1 MASSKRSGFYQISN
15 RIFEAGLN
23 PKEFIVYS
31 YFVSLAGAKD
41 KCWPGMKTIARNCC
55 MCENTAR
62 AAVRALVKK
71 GYINRVETYRKQWN
85 GKPAQSNNEYY
96 LLTPPWEDEPEQ

>member
-15 RIFEAGLN
+15 RIFEARLKPN
-23 PKEFIVYS
+23 EFIVYS
-31 YFVSLAGAKD
+31 CFVSLAGAKD

-62 AAVRALVKK
+62 TAIRALVKK
-71 GYINRVETYRKQWN
+71 GYIARVETYRKQWN
-85 GKPAQSNNEYY
+85 GKTAQSNNEYY
-96 LLTPPWEDEPEQ
+96 LLTPPWEDGSIQ